1 MIDPASVAYD
11 IDGVVADTM
20 KLFIEI
26 ARDEFNIKGIRYKD
40 ITSYSLE
47 ECLKIDRQILED
59 ISDKIV
65 NGNYNGSLE
74 PIKGSAE
81 VLRRICRHN
90 IQILFVTA
98 RPTSDHIQNWL
109 FKYLDIKPDLIQVIA
124 TGTYEGKVDVLLENC
139 MKYFVEDRLE
149 TCFLLEKSG
158 IVPILFQ
165 QPWNREKHPFLEI
178 KNWKEFEGLMEF

>member
-26 ARDEFNIKGIRYKD
+26 ARDEFNIKWIRYKN

-47 ECLKIDRQILED
+47 ECLKIDTQILED
-59 ISDKIV
+59 ISEKIV
-65 NGNYNGSLE
+65 QGNYNGNLE
-74 PIKGSAE
+74 PINGSPE
-81 VLRRICRHN
+81 VLRRIGRHN
-90 IQILFVTA
+90 KKILFVTA
-98 RPTSDHIQNWL
+98 RPAADHIQNWL
-109 FKYLDIKPDLIQVIA
+109 FKSLDIKPDRIQVIA
-124 TGTYEGKVDVLLENC
+124 TGTFEGKVDVLLENR

-158 IVPILFQ
+158 IVPILFY
-165 QPWNREKHPFLEI
+165 QPWNRKKHPFIEI
-178 KNWKEFEGLMEF
+178 RNWKELEDLMEF